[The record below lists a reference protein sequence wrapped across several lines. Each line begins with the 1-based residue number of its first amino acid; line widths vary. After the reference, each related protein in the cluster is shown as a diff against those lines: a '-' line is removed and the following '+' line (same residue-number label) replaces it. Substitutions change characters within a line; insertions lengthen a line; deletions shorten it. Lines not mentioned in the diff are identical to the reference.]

1 MTGTMRQGRRDVMK
15 TMREVLLL
23 VLAVAMARSA
33 AAEEPDAELI
43 AKITGLKPDVKN
55 GSAKVSVPR
64 GALGDTLDGVKKKPF
79 QGLPSWAAFQ
89 AAGDKTIVMGDM
101 TLTEPQVNPTMS
113 AALDNGL
120 QVTALHNHFFFDRP
134 HVFFM
139 HIGGMGTTEQLATG
153 VRKALDAANAAPRR
167 TGFGG
172 VSIPAKSTI
181 DPKPLETILGTAAQT
196 KDGIAKFSFG
206 RKTSMHG
213 TEVGEAMGVNTW
225 AAFAGSQRAAVVD
238 GDFAM
243 LEDELLRRPQ
253 GAASREHQHRR
264 DPQPHDARAA
274 PHHVSALLGER
285 PRGGTRAGGQI
296 GPRHAEEVTR
306 RAGTP

>member
-1 MTGTMRQGRRDVMK
+1 MK
-15 TMREVLLL
+15 TMRLLLL
-23 VLAVAMARSA
+23 VILAVAMARSG

-43 AKITGLKPDVKN
+43 AKIAGLKPDVKN
-55 GSAKVSVPR
+55 GIAKVTVPR
-64 GALGDTLDGVKKKPF
+64 GDLGAVIDGAKMQPF
-79 QGLPSWAAFQ
+79 QGLTSWAAFQ

-101 TLTEPQVNPTMS
+101 TLTEPQVNPAMS

-139 HIGGMGTTEQLATG
+139 HIGGVGTTEQLATG
-153 VRKALDAANAAPRR
+153 VRKALDAANAAQRG

-181 DPKPLETILGTAAQT
+181 DPKPLEAILGASAQA

-225 AAFAGSQRAAVVD
+225 AAFAGSDDKAVVD

-243 LEDELLRRPQ
+243 TEDEVQGVLKALR
-253 GAASREHQHRR
+253 GAGINIVAIHNHMTGESPRIMFLHFWAVGPTEHL
-264 DPQPHDARAA
+264 AKGIKAA
-274 PHHVSALLGER
+274 LD
-285 PRGGTRAGGQI
+285 TQKK
-296 GPRHAEEVTR
+296 
-306 RAGTP
+306 

>member
-1 MTGTMRQGRRDVMK
+1 MK
-15 TMREVLLL
+15 TMRVVLLL
-23 VLAVAMARSA
+23 VLAVVMARSA

-55 GSAKVSVPR
+55 GIAKISVPR
-64 GALGDTLDGVKKKPF
+64 GDLAAVIDAAKVQPF
-79 QGLPSWAAFQ
+79 QGLTTWAAFQ

-134 HVFFM
+134 RVFFI
-139 HIGGMGTTEQLATG
+139 HIGGLGTTEQLATG
-153 VRKALDAANAAPRR
+153 VRKALDAANAAQRG

-172 VSIPAKSTI
+172 VSIPATSAI
-181 DPKPLETILGTAAQT
+181 DSKPLEAIVGASAQA
-196 KDGIAKFSFG
+196 KDGMAKFSFG

-225 AAFAGSQRAAVVD
+225 AAFGGSPQAAVVD

-243 LEDELLRRPQ
+243 LEDELQDVLKALRRANIDIVAIHNHMTHEEPRIVFLHFW
-253 GAASREHQHRR
+253 GKGPVEEL
-264 DPQPHDARAA
+264 ARGLR
-274 PHHVSALLGER
+274 SALD
-285 PRGGTRAGGQI
+285 TQKK
-296 GPRHAEEVTR
+296 
-306 RAGTP
+306 

>member
-1 MTGTMRQGRRDVMK
+1 MK
-15 TMREVLLL
+15 TMRVLLL
-23 VLAVAMARSA
+23 LILALVMARSA
-33 AAEEPDAELI
+33 AAEEPDADLI

-55 GSAKVSVPR
+55 GTAKVSVPR
-64 GALGDTLDGVKKKPF
+64 ADLGAVIDGVKMQPF
-79 QGLPSWAAFQ
+79 QGLTSWAAFQ

-101 TLTEPQVNPTMS
+101 TLTEPQVNPAMS

-139 HIGGMGTTEQLATG
+139 HIGGVGTTGQLATG
-153 VRKALDAANAAPRR
+153 VRKALDAANAAPRG
-167 TGFGG
+167 TGFAGPR
-172 VSIPAKSTI
+172 IPAKSTI
-181 DPKPLETILGTAAQT
+181 DPKPLEVILGTSAQA

-213 TEVGEAMGVNTW
+213 TEVGEAMAVNTW

-243 LEDELLRRPQ
+243 LEDELQDVLKALRH
-253 GAASREHQHRR
+253 ANVNILAIHNHMTHE
-264 DPQPHDARAA
+264 QPRIMFLHFWAKGPAEALARG
-274 PHHVSALLGER
+274 VKSALDTQR
-285 PRGGTRAGGQI
+285 K
-296 GPRHAEEVTR
+296 
-306 RAGTP
+306 